1 MSTGYKYFAF
11 TFNDYVFTSA
21 WLIVFTIITI
31 GIYLRNH
38 QNPDY
43 KYFMPHFFWK
53 MFLGIAFA
61 TFYVYTYGSG
71 DTTAYYQ
78 GAECLKDLAMEDPS
92 SYLHELISGPSGDYI
107 PSYYNSRTGIPP
119 IWIYKEPNSWFIC
132 KLASFFAF
140 FTFKSYLALNLI
152 FSFISTLITWRFFL
166 FVRSFLTI
174 RVGYVAIAVL
184 FIPTVGFWCSG
195 LLKDTVVY
203 CASLIL
209 LMNLI
214 KALKGLKVTH
224 VVWIILSAY
233 IIGATRSFVLISILI
248 PFIVTFIF
256 YFNRSASFIV
266 KFITRTIG
274 VGIVFLVIFAYSR
287 YSSTFEELSTQNLV
301 STAEVIYNDFQQNQG
316 YTGKRYDLGI
326 SEFTTSSMIKTT
338 PVAILTAIYRPFI
351 WEASGFFMLVNG
363 LESLVLLY
371 FTLKLFQKRDKLAPR
386 MEEES
391 RIFFII
397 CLFSCLIMAF
407 FVGFTSGLFG
417 VLVRLKAPLIPFFLL
432 FVFHRITE
440 NNPKKNA
447 PLNEKTALS

>member
-1 MSTGYKYFAF
+1 MGYKYLSF

-21 WLIVFTIITI
+21 WLIVFVIIAI
-31 GIYLRNH
+31 GIYLRNSH
-38 QNPDY
+38 KADY
-43 KYFMPHFFWK
+43 RYFMPHFFWK
-53 MFLGIAFA
+53 VLLGIAFA

-78 GAECLKDLAMEDPS
+78 GAECLKNLALEDPG
-92 SYLHELISGPSGDYI
+92 SYFQELVAGPSGDFL

-119 IWIYKEPNSWFIC
+119 VWIYKEPNSWFIC

-152 FSFISTLITWRFFL
+152 FSFISAFITWRFFL
-166 FVRSFLTI
+166 FVRSLLNI
-174 RVGYVAIAVL
+174 KVGYVAIAIL

-209 LMNLI
+209 LTNLI
-214 KALKGLKVTH
+214 RALKGLKVSYLI
-224 VVWIILSAY
+224 WILITSYVIA
-233 IIGATRSFVLISILI
+233 ATRSFVLISILI
-248 PFIVTFIF
+248 PFLITFIF
-256 YFNRSASFIV
+256 YFNRSASFVTKLTTRSIGLGV
-266 KFITRTIG
+266 VLLMIFI
-274 VGIVFLVIFAYSR
+274 YSR
-287 YSSTFEELSTQNLV
+287 YSHSFEELSSQNLV

-326 SEFTTSSMIKTT
+326 TEFTASNMLRTT
-338 PVAILTAIYRPFI
+338 PLAILTAIYRPFI
-351 WEASGFFMLVNG
+351 WEASGFFMQVNG

-371 FTLKLFQKRDKLAPR
+371 FTLKLFQRRDKLQPK
-386 MEEES
+386 MTEES

-432 FVFHRITE
+432 FVFHRMTE
-440 NNPKKNA
+440 STSP
-447 PLNEKTALS
+447 KTAIHEKKPAH

>member
-1 MSTGYKYFAF
+1 MGYKYLSF

-21 WLIVFTIITI
+21 WLIVFSIIVI
-31 GIYLRNH
+31 GIYLKNH
-38 QNPDY
+38 RNPDY
-43 KYFMPHFFWK
+43 RYFIPHFFWK
-53 MFLGIAFA
+53 IFLGIGFA

-78 GAECLKDLAMEDPS
+78 GAECLKNLAFESPS
-92 SYLHELISGPSGDYI
+92 DYFHEIFSGPSGDLL

-166 FVRSFLTI
+166 FVRSFLNI
-174 RVGYVAIAVL
+174 RVGYVAIAIL

-203 CASLIL
+203 CSSLIL
-209 LMNLI
+209 LTNLI
-214 KALKGLKVTH
+214 KSLKGLKFSH
-224 VVWIILSAY
+224 LIY
-233 IIGATRSFVLISILI
+233 IFLASYLIGSTRSFVLISILI
-248 PFIVTFIF
+248 PFLITFIF
-256 YFNRSASFIV
+256 YFNRSSSFV
-266 KFITRTIG
+266 SKFVTRAIG
-274 VGIVFLVIFAYSR
+274 VGVVFILIFIYSR
-287 YSSTFEELSTQNLV
+287 YSHSFEELSSQNLV

-326 SEFTTSSMIKTT
+326 TEFTAANMIRTT
-338 PVAILTAIYRPFI
+338 PLAILTAIYRPFI
-351 WEASGFFMLVNG
+351 WEANGFFMLVNG
-363 LESLVLLY
+363 LESLLLLY
-371 FTLKLFQKRDKLAPR
+371 FTLKLFQRRDKSLPR
-386 MEEES
+386 MPEES

-432 FVFHRITE
+432 FVFHRMTE
-440 NNPKKNA
+440 NNSKKSS
-447 PLNEKTALS
+447 LNETADSH

>member
-1 MSTGYKYFAF
+1 MGYKYLSF

-21 WLIVFTIITI
+21 WLIVFTIII
-31 GIYLRNH
+31 IWVYLKNH

-43 KYFMPHFFWK
+43 RYFIPHFFWK
-53 MFLGIAFA
+53 IFLGIAFA
-61 TFYVYTYGSG
+61 TFYIYTYGSG

-78 GAECLKDLAMEDPS
+78 GAECLKNLAFENPS
-92 SYLHELISGPSGDYI
+92 DYLHEIFSGPSGDLL

-152 FSFISTLITWRFFL
+152 FSFFSALITWRFFL
-166 FVRSFLTI
+166 FVRSFLNI
-174 RVGYVAIAVL
+174 RVGYVAIAIL

-203 CASLIL
+203 CSSLIL
-209 LMNLI
+209 LTNLI
-214 KALKGLKVTH
+214 KVLKGLKLSNL
-224 VVWIILSAY
+224 IYILISAY

-248 PFIVTFIF
+248 PFLVTFVF
-256 YFNRSASFIV
+256 YFNRSASFIT
-266 KFITRTIG
+266 KFVTRTIG
-274 VGIVFLVIFAYSR
+274 ICTIFLLIFIYSR
-287 YSSTFEELSTQNLV
+287 YSTSFEELSSQNLV

-326 SEFTTSSMIKTT
+326 TEFTATNMLLTT
-338 PVAILTAIYRPFI
+338 PLAILTAIYRPFI

-371 FTLKLFQKRDKLAPR
+371 FTLKLFRKRDKNLSR
-386 MEEES
+386 MSEES

-432 FVFHRITE
+432 FVFNRMTE
-440 NNPKKNA
+440 NNSKKA
-447 PLNEKTALS
+447 SLNETASPN